1 MSDALGTKSGAELR
15 ERAANMASS
24 IFRDAVQDIDERL
37 GKDYAAEH
45 PELVGAYM
53 QVAAT
58 DYGASV
64 VAQELVHL
72 AEAWEGIGW
81 GLGDR
86 TDGDAEAEAS
96 EAEASEVARRGCLL
110 AARRIGYVSRDEV

>member
-110 AARRIGYVSRDEV
+110 AARRIG